1 MLPKTVKIESP
12 NGSKTKTPK
21 KQPPKSIKSRKISK
35 NGLPMG
41 PQGGPRTHFFA
52 FFEPRGTP
60 GDPQGYQRS
69 PRRPK
74 EASKRQ
80 FGVIFAPICIH
91 VRPILPQ
98 ICRTFRLRFSYV
110 FPQLSASIFY
120 DLLLRHAGH
129 CTANKEGIPKFRATG
144 QQPEHEAP
152 TTM

>member
-1 MLPKTVKIESP
+1 MKIESP
-12 NGSKTKTPK
+12 NGSTTTTPK

-35 NGLPMG
+35 KCLPMG
-41 PQGGPRTHFFA
+41 PQGGPQTHFFA
-52 FFEPRGTP
+52 LFEPRGTP

-98 ICRTFRLRFSYV
+98 SCRTFRLRFSYV
-110 FPQLSASIFY
+110 FPLKKINNRQLYISYTFIIFNKKINIHGSIIK
-120 DLLLRHAGH
+120 
-129 CTANKEGIPKFRATG
+129 N
-144 QQPEHEAP
+144 
-152 TTM
+152 